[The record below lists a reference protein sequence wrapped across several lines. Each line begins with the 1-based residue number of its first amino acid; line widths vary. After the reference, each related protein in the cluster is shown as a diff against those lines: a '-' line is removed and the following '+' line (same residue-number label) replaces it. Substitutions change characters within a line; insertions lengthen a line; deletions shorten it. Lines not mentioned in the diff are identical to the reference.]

1 MNDYPFVL
9 RPRGPPNLRGFDE
22 DLAVSGICEC
32 LWTILNEM
40 QLKFSGANVCEY
52 KSVRLVHNWKTSF
65 TCLVRLQDLC
75 ITLGVLW
82 F

>member
-1 MNDYPFVL
+1 MAKGLPHLTLLNVAT
-9 RPRGPPNLRGFDE
+9 NLMWRLLMIG
-22 DLAVSGICEC
+22 SGIWDC
-32 LWTILNEM
+32 LWTVLNEM

-65 TCLVRLQDLC
+65 ICLVRLQDLC